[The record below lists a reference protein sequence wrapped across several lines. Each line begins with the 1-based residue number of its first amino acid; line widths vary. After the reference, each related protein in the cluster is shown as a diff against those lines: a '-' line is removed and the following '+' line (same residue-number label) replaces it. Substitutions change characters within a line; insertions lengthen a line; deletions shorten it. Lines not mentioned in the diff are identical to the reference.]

1 MPYCILMD
9 GLVKAGQTHEAK
21 IIFDEMMKKQV
32 KSGKLS
38 FVVSFNEIEH
48 CTCGDLF
55 IFSLRCN
62 EHEKL
67 KKNCFSFYWPSS
79 IIL

>member
-21 IIFDEMMKKQV
+21 IIFDEMMKKHV

-38 FVVSFNEIEH
+38 FGVSFNEIEH
-48 CTCGDLF
+48 CTCRNLF
-55 IFSLRCN
+55 KCSLRCN
-62 EHEKL
+62 EHKKKKL
-67 KKNCFSFYWPSS
+67 
-79 IIL
+79 L